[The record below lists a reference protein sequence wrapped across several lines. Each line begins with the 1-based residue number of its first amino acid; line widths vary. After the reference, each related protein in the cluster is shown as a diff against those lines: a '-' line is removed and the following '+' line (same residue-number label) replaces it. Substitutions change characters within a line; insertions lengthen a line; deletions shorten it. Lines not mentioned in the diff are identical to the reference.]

1 MTQPMNRD
9 AFTQGCGPAETAAP
23 TDSIGALRVAPSR
36 LSRRGALGLL
46 SATAAGVLAGCTALP
61 SSSGVTRSGVAAS
74 DTNALIETAPGPGE
88 GDSAEDIVNGF
99 LRAAIAGFSDDFAT
113 ARIFLH
119 RVASEAWDPA
129 AIVRAYTGT
138 TAPVVGRDESGAV
151 KVAVELVG
159 SIDTAGV
166 LTTGASAE
174 AGSTSSYTASYS
186 LATDGLGQWRI
197 VDLPSGVLL
206 PAGSLST
213 NFVATSLY
221 FLTPDRGRFVPE
233 LRWLPRRNLAAAA
246 VQALLD
252 GPGDWLATG
261 ASSALPDGMT
271 LAAGGVTLEGETVTV
286 TLDASAAG
294 LGEQDRSL
302 AVAQLNATL
311 SRIEGVSSVVVMA
324 EDQPMGEPA
333 PLPEPDAD
341 AGAVVGLS
349 AGAVVQGTSS
359 TRKTLA
365 TVQALGTA
373 QARYP
378 ALGPDGTV
386 YALSASSLLRL
397 RAGESAAS
405 VIASVGEA
413 DAGAGGLLPPVADR
427 YGWVWTAADGAL
439 TSVGGLGQRA
449 QLSVPWL
456 EGREVTAV
464 DLSAESAR
472 LALRHRSRDD
482 GGDERVS
489 VAVVV
494 RADDGTPSGLG
505 EPLPLPL
512 AAGSGVTGLAWCD
525 PVNVAVLA
533 PGEAGQG
540 ALDVRYVQVGGMKA
554 SVAGTQ
560 GARALVAD
568 RVSGAALLAD
578 DRGQVWQRKGATW
591 RVLTTEVSDLSYPLP

>member
-1 MTQPMNRD
+1 MGRGQRARASRRAVLAALTSGGGLAALAACADLPTSGQVTSSD
-9 AFTQGCGPAETAAP
+9 AVSARSGQLVQTAARP
-23 TDSIGALRVAPSR
+23 RDGA
-36 LSRRGALGLL
+36 
-46 SATAAGVLAGCTALP
+46 
-61 SSSGVTRSGVAAS
+61 
-74 DTNALIETAPGPGE
+74 GPE
-88 GDSAEDIVNGF
+88 EVVSGF
-99 LRAAIAGFSDDFAT
+99 LRACIAGFSDDFAT

-119 RVASEAWDPA
+119 RVASEAWDPS

-151 KVAVELVG
+151 RVAVELVG
-159 SIDTAGV
+159 SIDTDGV
-166 LTTGASAE
+166 LAAGPSA
-174 AGSTSSYTASYS
+174 GGTSGYTASYS

-221 FLTPDRGRFVPE
+221 FLAPDRKRFVPE
-233 LRWLPRRNLAAAA
+233 LRWLPRRDLAAAA
-246 VQALLD
+246 VEALLD

-261 ASSALPDGMT
+261 TFSALSDGMMP
-271 LAAGGVTLEGETVTV
+271 ADGGVVLEDETVTV
-286 TLDASAAG
+286 TLDAAAAG

-302 AVAQLNATL
+302 AVAQLSATL

-324 EDQPMGEPA
+324 GDEPMGEPA
-333 PLPEPDAD
+333 SIQEPDAD
-341 AGAVVGLS
+341 GGAVVGLS

-397 RAGESAAS
+397 RPGESAAS

-427 YGWVWTAADGAL
+427 YGWVWTAADGVL

-494 RADDGTPSGLG
+494 RADDGAPTGLG

-540 ALDVRYVQVGGMKA
+540 TLDIRYVQVGGMKT

-560 GARALVAD
+560 GAKALVAD
-568 RVSGAALLAD
+568 RVTGAALLTD
-578 DRGQVWQRKGATW
+578 ERGQVWQRKGATW
-591 RVLTTEVSDLSYPLP
+591 RVLTTEVADLSYPLP

>member
-1 MTQPMNRD
+1 MGRGLMGRGQRARASRRAVLAALTSGGGLAALAACADLPTSGQVTSSD
-9 AFTQGCGPAETAAP
+9 AVSARGGQLVQTAARP
-23 TDSIGALRVAPSR
+23 RDGA
-36 LSRRGALGLL
+36 
-46 SATAAGVLAGCTALP
+46 
-61 SSSGVTRSGVAAS
+61 
-74 DTNALIETAPGPGE
+74 GPE
-88 GDSAEDIVNGF
+88 EVVSGF
-99 LRAAIAGFSDDFAT
+99 LRACIAGFSDDFAT

-119 RVASEAWDPA
+119 RVASEAWDPS

-151 KVAVELVG
+151 RVAVELVG
-159 SIDTAGV
+159 SIDTDGV
-166 LTTGASAE
+166 LAAGPSA
-174 AGSTSSYTASYS
+174 GGTSGYTASYS

-221 FLTPDRGRFVPE
+221 FLAPDRKRFVPE
-233 LRWLPRRNLAAAA
+233 LRWLPRRDLAAAA
-246 VQALLD
+246 VEALLD

-261 ASSALPDGMT
+261 TFSALSDGMMP
-271 LAAGGVTLEGETVTV
+271 ADGGVVLEDETVTV
-286 TLDASAAG
+286 TLDAAAAG

-302 AVAQLNATL
+302 AVAQLSATL

-324 EDQPMGEPA
+324 GDEPMGEPA
-333 PLPEPDAD
+333 SIQEPDAD
-341 AGAVVGLS
+341 GGAVVGLS

-397 RAGESAAS
+397 RPGESAAS

-439 TSVGGLGQRA
+439 TSVGSLGQRA
-449 QLSVPWL
+449 QLGAHWL
-456 EGREVTAV
+456 EGREVTAM

-472 LALRHRSRDD
+472 LVLRHRSRGD

-494 RADDGTPSGLG
+494 RADDGAPTGLG

-540 ALDVRYVQVGGMKA
+540 TLDIRYVQVGGMKT

-560 GARALVAD
+560 GAKALVAD
-568 RVSGAALLAD
+568 RVTGAALLTD
-578 DRGQVWQRKGATW
+578 ERGQVWQRKGATW

>member
-1 MTQPMNRD
+1 MRRGQGMRVPRRAVLAALTSGGGLAALAACADLPTSGQVTSSD
-9 AFTQGCGPAETAAP
+9 AVSARGGQLVQTAARP
-23 TDSIGALRVAPSR
+23 RDGA
-36 LSRRGALGLL
+36 
-46 SATAAGVLAGCTALP
+46 
-61 SSSGVTRSGVAAS
+61 
-74 DTNALIETAPGPGE
+74 GPE
-88 GDSAEDIVNGF
+88 EVVSGF
-99 LRAAIAGFSDDFAT
+99 LRACIAGFSDDFAT

-119 RVASEAWDPA
+119 RVASEVWDPA

-221 FLTPDRGRFVPE
+221 FLTPDRRRFVPE
-233 LRWLPRRNLAAAA
+233 LRWLPRRNLAVTA
-246 VQALLD
+246 VEALLD
-252 GPGDWLATG
+252 GPGDWLAAG

-271 LAAGGVTLEGETVTV
+271 LAADGVTLEGETVTV
-286 TLDASAAG
+286 TLDATAAG
-294 LGEQDRSL
+294 LSEQDRCL
-302 AVAQLNATL
+302 VVAQLNATL

-324 EDQPMGEPA
+324 GDQPMGDPA
-333 PLPEPDAD
+333 SLQEPDAD
-341 AGAVVGLS
+341 PGAVVGLS

-378 ALGPDGTV
+378 ALGPDGAV

-397 RAGESAAS
+397 RAGEGAAS
-405 VIASVGEA
+405 VITSVGEA

-439 TSVGGLGQRA
+439 TSVGSLGQRA
-449 QLSVPWL
+449 QLGAHWL
-456 EGREVTAV
+456 EGREVTAM

-472 LALRHRSRDD
+472 LVLRHRSRGD

-494 RADDGTPSGLG
+494 RADDGAPTGLG

-540 ALDVRYVQVGGMKA
+540 TLDIRYVQVGGMKT

-560 GARALVAD
+560 GAKALVAD
-568 RVSGAALLAD
+568 RVTGAALLTD
-578 DRGQVWQRKGATW
+578 ERGQVWQRKGATW
-591 RVLTTEVSDLSYPLP
+591 RVLTTEVADLSYPLP

>member
-1 MTQPMNRD
+1 M
-9 AFTQGCGPAETAAP
+9 
-23 TDSIGALRVAPSR
+23 
-36 LSRRGALGLL
+36 RRGRWTRAAWRASRG
-46 SATAAGVLAGCTALP
+46 AGGAAGVVVPRRAVLAALAAGGGTALAACADLP
-61 SSSGVTRSGVAAS
+61 TSGQVTSSDAVSARGGQLVQTAARPR
-74 DTNALIETAPGPGE
+74 DGAGPE
-88 GDSAEDIVNGF
+88 EVVSGF
-99 LRAAIAGFSDDFAT
+99 LRACIAGFSDDFAT

-427 YGWVWTAADGAL
+427 YGWVWAAADGAL

-472 LALRHRSRDD
+472 LVLRHRSRGD

-505 EPLPLPL
+505 EPLPRPL

-591 RVLTTEVSDLSYPLP
+591 RVLTTEVSDLAYPLP